1 MIEPEVAL
9 FFIPLRKVC
18 QDYYLSI
25 TQTHNSAVDKT
36 LAGKGESLRLRIT
49 VMSNSSQGPCLP
61 DARPLVNNHLHLQ
74 KLGLEWKEEVWNC
87 NATSLCTGARKTFV
101 NRCGNNSPTH
111 MRGDQHTFSCL
122 RGWSFL
128 GFVHAG
134 RRHNASYFQYV
145 LEGVVLHPATKVRN
159 SVIIPHLLPFL
170 FVAGQFIYKL
180 SFHSIIMSHSADNP
194 CIFPFELIIFY
205 TIGFIGKPIFS
216 FSTTTGDTTF
226 AVGMP
231 KKIYRISVNLV
242 LALIR
247 FKP

>member
-1 MIEPEVAL
+1 MEEKSVKAYKTTVLLLVCYLPSLKGGL
-9 FFIPLRKVC
+9 FI
-18 QDYYLSI
+18 YI
-25 TQTHNSAVDKT
+25 SANYKY
-36 LAGKGESLRLRIT
+36 
-49 VMSNSSQGPCLP
+49 SQ
-61 DARPLVNNHLHLQ
+61 
-74 KLGLEWKEEVWNC
+74 K
-87 NATSLCTGARKTFV
+87 
-101 NRCGNNSPTH
+101 
-111 MRGDQHTFSCL
+111 
-122 RGWSFL
+122 
-128 GFVHAG
+128 
-134 RRHNASYFQYV
+134 RHNASYFQYV

-226 AVGMP
+226 AMWMP